1 MRTRRGFT
9 LVEVL
14 VTTGIVGLLVALSL
28 GGLRAAG
35 DRSRATACRSNLRQI
50 FVASQ
55 AYANCHQ
62 GHMPAA
68 VLYFRSGGALRTVA
82 WDFEQQSGKSRPGA
96 LWKFGD
102 RPEGVQQ
109 CPECRLPST
118 FGVDPAT
125 GYHYNTTYL
134 GAEGMLPT
142 TSGSGV
148 VLDGWRR
155 VRPGVGPGQWRHTDT
170 TAAFADGGWRGGANK
185 FMRAPTARVEND
197 LGMVY
202 AGGSAFRHRGQCNV
216 AWLDGHV
223 APSEEAHQGP
233 HASPALLKSPLDWP
247 RNGFLS
253 HDDSAYDPR

>member
-1 MRTRRGFT
+1 MTARRGFT
-9 LVEVL
+9 LIELV

-28 GGLRAAG
+28 GGMRAAG
-35 DRSRATACRSNLRQI
+35 EVSRSTTCRSNLRQI
-50 FVASQ
+50 FIASQ

-68 VLYFRSGGALRTVA
+68 VLYYRAGGALRTVA
-82 WDFEQQSGKSRPGA
+82 WDFEQQGGKSKPGA
-96 LWKFGD
+96 IWKFGD

-109 CPECRLPST
+109 CPECRAPST
-118 FGVDPAT
+118 FGADPAT
-125 GYHYNTTYL
+125 GYQYNTTYL
-134 GAEGMLPT
+134 GAEGLLPMT
-142 TSGSGV
+142 APGGA

-155 VRPGVGPGQWRHTDT
+155 VRPGIGPGQWRHTDT

-185 FMRAPTARVEND
+185 FMRAPSATVEND

-202 AGGSAFRHRGQCNV
+202 AGASAFRHRGQCNV

-223 APSEEAHQGP
+223 AIVDEPAQGSR
-233 HASPALLKSPLDWP
+233 ATPALLKSPLDWP

-253 HDDSAYDPR
+253 NDDASYDPR